1 MACSI
6 GALRRRHPIYD
17 PATASKGTTTVDIND
32 LLAQV
37 PLDQF
42 AAQLG
47 IDSPQAEG
55 IARQAITALVG
66 GMGANAQD
74 PDRAASLNAALG
86 QHAGGEFPGGTDLSK
101 VDTADGSAIVANL
114 FGGNEGDVVGQL
126 GGLLGGGGGDSL
138 IAKALPLLAPLVLRW
153 VGGAVLE
160 RIGGDT
166 GVISN
171 ASRIPGV
178 IPGNQHGTGGGL
190 EDMLGGLLGGGGAGG
205 ALGGLLGGGGD
216 AGDLGGLLT
225 GEGGGADLGGMLD
238 GLLGD
243 GTTR

>member
-1 MACSI
+1 M
-6 GALRRRHPIYD
+6 
-17 PATASKGTTTVDIND
+17 DIND

-47 IDSPQAEG
+47 VEGPQAEG
-55 IARQAITALVG
+55 IARQAMTALVG

-101 VDTADGSAIVANL
+101 VDTADGSDIVANI
-114 FGGNEGDVVGQL
+114 FGGKEGDVVGQL

-153 VGGAVLE
+153 VGGAVLDK
-160 RIGGDT
+160 IGGHAGDT
-166 GVISN
+166 GN

-178 IPGNQHGTGGGL
+178 IPGNQDDSGGGL
-190 EDMLGGLLGGGGAGG
+190 EDLLGGLLGGGAGGAGG

-216 AGDLGGLLT
+216 AGGLGGVLA
-225 GEGGGADLGGMLD
+225 GEGGGADLGGLLD

>member
-1 MACSI
+1 MI
-6 GALRRRHPIYD
+6 RRR
-17 PATASKGTTTVDIND
+17 PAPEGTIDVDIND

-47 IDSPQAEG
+47 VEGPQAEG

-178 IPGNQHGTGGGL
+178 IPGNQHDTGGGL
-190 EDMLGGLLGGGGAGG
+190 EDMLGGLLGGGGGGGAGD
-205 ALGGLLGGGGD
+205 ALGGLLGATGGGG
-216 AGDLGGLLT
+216 AGGLGGLLA
-225 GEGGGADLGGMLD
+225 GEGGGADLGGLLD
-238 GLLGD
+238 GLLGA
-243 GTTR
+243 GKKG

>member
-1 MACSI
+1 M
-6 GALRRRHPIYD
+6 
-17 PATASKGTTTVDIND
+17 DIND

-47 IDSPQAEG
+47 IESPQAEG

-86 QHAGGEFPGGTDLSK
+86 QHAGGPFPEGTDLSK
-101 VDTADGSAIVANL
+101 VDTADGSAIVSNI
-114 FGGNEGDVVGQL
+114 FGGKEGDVIGQL
-126 GGLLGGGGGDSL
+126 GGLLGGDGGGDSL
-138 IAKALPLLAPLVLRW
+138 FAKALPLLAPLVLRW
-153 VGGAVLE
+153 IGGALS
-160 RIGGDT
+160 GDDKPVT
-166 GVISN
+166 GN

-178 IPGNQHGTGGGL
+178 IPGNQDDAGGGM
-190 EDMLGGLLGGGGAGG
+190 EDMLGGLLGGGGGG
-205 ALGGLLGGGGD
+205 AGDLLGGLLGGGGGSGA
-216 AGDLGGLLT
+216 AGGLGGLLA
-225 GEGGGADLGGMLD
+225 GEAGGADLGGLLD

-243 GTTR
+243 GKKA